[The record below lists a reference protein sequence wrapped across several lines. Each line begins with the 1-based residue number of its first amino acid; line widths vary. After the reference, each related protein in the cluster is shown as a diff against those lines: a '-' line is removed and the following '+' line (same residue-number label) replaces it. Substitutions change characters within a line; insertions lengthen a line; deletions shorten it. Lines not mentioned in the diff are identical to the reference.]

1 MWYNS
6 IMLWLL
12 RSPLHPLL
20 SGSTLIVTYTGRKSG
35 TIYSLPANY
44 VRVGEELL
52 TVSLSKRTWWRNLR
66 GGGDVTIRLRGKE
79 LPARAEVFE
88 DLTSVAQG
96 LAEIVRTN
104 PKWARYLKVKLYAK
118 GDPSMIE
125 LDIAA
130 RDRVVI
136 RTTIVG

>member
-35 TIYSLPANY
+35 NTYSLPVNY

-52 TVSLSKRTWWRNLR
+52 IVSLSKRTWWRSLR
-66 GGGDVTIRLRGKE
+66 GGAELTIRLRGKE

-130 RDRVVI
+130 RDRVLVRMKMNI
-136 RTTIVG
+136 

>member
-20 SGSTLIVTYTGRKSG
+20 SGSTIVVTYTGRKSG
-35 TIYSLPANY
+35 NTYSLPVNY

-52 TVSLSKRTWWRNLR
+52 IVSLSKRTWWRSLR
-66 GGGDVTIRLRGKE
+66 GGAELTIRLRGKE
-79 LPARAEVFE
+79 LPAPAEVFE

-96 LAEIVRTN
+96 LAEMG
-104 PKWARYLKVKLYAK
+104 A
-118 GDPSMIE
+118 
-125 LDIAA
+125 
-130 RDRVVI
+130 
-136 RTTIVG
+136 

>member
-1 MWYNS
+1 MWYNPL
-6 IMLWLL
+6 MLWLL
-12 RSPLHPLL
+12 RSPLHPLI
-20 SGSTLIVTYTGRKSG
+20 SGSIMAVNYTGRKSG
-35 TIYSLPANY
+35 KTFTVPVNY

-52 TVSLSKRTWWRNLR
+52 IVSLSKRTWWRSLR
-66 GGGDVTIRLRGKE
+66 NGAEVSLRLRGKD
-79 LPARAEVFE
+79 LPAHAEVFE

-96 LAEIVRTN
+96 LAEIVRADS
-104 PKWARYLKVKLYAK
+104 KWARYLKVKLYAK

-136 RTTIVG
+136 RTALV

>member
-20 SGSTLIVTYTGRKSG
+20 SGSTIVVTYTGRKSG
-35 TIYSLPANY
+35 NTYSLPVNY

-52 TVSLSKRTWWRNLR
+52 IVSLSKRTWWRSLR
-66 GGGDVTIRLRGKE
+66 GGADLTIRLRGKE

-96 LAEIVRTN
+96 LAEIVSTN

-130 RDRVVI
+130 RDRVLVRMKRNI
-136 RTTIVG
+136 

>member
-20 SGSTLIVTYTGRKSG
+20 SGSTIVVTYTGRMSG
-35 TIYSLPANY
+35 NTYSLPVNY

-52 TVSLSKRTWWRNLR
+52 IVSLSKRTWWRSLR
-66 GGGDVTIRLRGKE
+66 GGADLTIRLRGKE

-130 RDRVVI
+130 RDRVLVRMKRNI
-136 RTTIVG
+136 